1 MLQQPAPEPKPKK
14 EVRKRDK
21 SSLIELRELKRLCL
35 EELKKEIQEGKIESM
50 PNTSSAVNAS
60 NKRVGNMATIS
71 NKNDSKLNNS
81 QHTNNHSKGELDTG
95 KKSKE

>member
-1 MLQQPAPEPKPKK
+1 
-14 EVRKRDK
+14 
-21 SSLIELRELKRLCL
+21 
-35 EELKKEIQEGKIESM
+35 M

-60 NKRVGNMATIS
+60 NKRVGNIATIS

-81 QHTNNHSKGELDTG
+81 QHTNNHSKGELDAG